1 LEKISTN
8 IAKVNSRGIGVV
20 LDKNNNTLLEVPFSL
35 PNEQVQFTL
44 DDEGQA
50 KLIRL
55 EPSSSDRSEPR
66 CPQFTKCGGCSL
78 QHASESFVSNWKKSI
93 VVDKLKRRNIYS
105 NFLTS
110 FVTPERSRRRAVFSG
125 RRTKKGTIVGFH
137 SPRSNNLVSIAGCII
152 LDCRILSFL
161 PGMEQIVGLGCT
173 RSSAIKIY
181 VSNSENGLDVYVEGA
196 KPLDLVLQESI
207 ASIAVEYQ
215 LARLS
220 WDGELIASIKPP
232 VQIMGNVKI
241 IPPERFFM
249 QATKDSEMVMVQ
261 DICESLEDETIVA
274 DLFSGCGTFTLPL
287 SQTKKVMAFENSFQ
301 MLKALDNAYRD
312 APNLKII
319 ETSIRNL
326 RNNPLSPDELSGIGG
341 AVVNPPRS
349 GAADQCKE
357 LAKSKVKKV
366 LIVSCNP
373 ETFSRDASILI
384 MGGYNLDWVRIID
397 QFRWSHHIEVI
408 GNFSKNF

>member
-1 LEKISTN
+1 M
-8 IAKVNSRGIGVV
+8 
-20 LDKNNNTLLEVPFSL
+20 
-35 PNEQVQFTL
+35 
-44 DDEGQA
+44 
-50 KLIRL
+50 
-55 EPSSSDRSEPR
+55 
-66 CPQFTKCGGCSL
+66 
-78 QHASESFVSNWKKSI
+78 
-93 VVDKLKRRNIYS
+93 
-105 NFLTS
+105 
-110 FVTPERSRRRAVFSG
+110 ER
-125 RRTKKGTIVGFH
+125 
-137 SPRSNNLVSIAGCII
+137 IAG
-152 LDCRILSFL
+152 LA
-161 PGMEQIVGLGCT
+161 CT

-207 ASIAVEYQ
+207 GSIAVEYQ

-249 QATKDSEMVMVQ
+249 QATKDSEMAMVQ
-261 DICESLEDETIVA
+261 DICESLQDETIVA
-274 DLFSGCGTFTLPL
+274 DLFCGCGTFTLPL
-287 SQTKKVMAFENSFQ
+287 AQTKKVMAFENSFQ
-301 MLKALDNAYRD
+301 MLKALDNAYRG

-319 ETSIRNL
+319 ETSRRNL
-326 RNNPLSPDELSGIGG
+326 QNNPLSSDELSGIGG
-341 AVVNPPRS
+341 VVVNPPRS

-408 GNFSKNF
+408 GSFSKNF